1 MEDDEEEFYD
11 EYPQVDEVMGSVT
24 IENFGGG
31 DEDAV
36 AWLGKYRQY
45 AIFMNLTPERQTA
58 GFPLLLSGTASLWF
72 DSLDERIKNRGFE
85 EVAQAFLDKIQVKN
99 NAYDVSLFKIQQ
111 LPSELAEQY
120 VTLFQ
125 KQAQR
130 VNLPEN
136 LRFIEWHVEQ
146 Y

>member
-1 MEDDEEEFYD
+1 
-11 EYPQVDEVMGSVT
+11 MGSVT

-58 GFPLLLSGTASLWF
+58 GFPLLLSVTASLWF
-72 DSLDERIKNRGFE
+72 DSLDERIENRGFE
-85 EVAQAFLDKIQVKN
+85 EVARAFLERIQVKN
-99 NAYDVSLFKIQQ
+99 NAYDVSLFKIQE
-111 LPSELAEQY
+111 LPDELAEQY
-120 VTLFQ
+120 VTRFQ

-130 VNLPEN
+130 VKMHEN
-136 LRFIEWHVEQ
+136 LRFLEWHGKQ